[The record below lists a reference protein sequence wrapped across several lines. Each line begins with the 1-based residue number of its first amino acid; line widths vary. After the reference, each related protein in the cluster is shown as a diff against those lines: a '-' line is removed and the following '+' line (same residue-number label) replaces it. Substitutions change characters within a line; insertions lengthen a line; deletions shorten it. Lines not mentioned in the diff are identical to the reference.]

1 MSGSGDM
8 VSRRGLLRTA
18 GGVAVAGALAKLSV
32 ACARA
37 ESGAGASPDP
47 PTPVKLPRLMAPTER
62 ESELMPAP
70 LAPDKRVG
78 YAIVGLG
85 RLSLEE
91 ILPAF
96 GHCKYSRPTALVSG
110 DAQKAAQVAGQYGID
125 PKSVYSYETF
135 DRLKDNK
142 AVDIVYIV
150 LPNSMH
156 REYTI
161 RAAQAGKH
169 VLCEKPMANTSAECV
184 EMIDACKKASRKL
197 MVAYRLQYE
206 PHHRE
211 MIRLCRAKEIGPIK
225 TIMAVNAQHQGDP
238 NQWRLKKALA
248 GGGALPDIGIYCLN
262 AARYLTGEEPIEV
275 LGSAYSTPDDPRFR
289 EVDETV
295 DFFLRF
301 PSGARAVCSTSY
313 SCHQSKRFRVMGP
326 EGWAEMDPAFPYHGL
341 RMRVSRKMKDSPIED
356 ASERKLQ
363 EKNHFALEMDHLSQC
378 VLRDRPAHTPGEEG
392 LQDMRLIEAIYT
404 SAREGRPVKLEPVQG
419 LDVFRGPPPEPGA

>member
-1 MSGSGDM
+1 MVELADK

-18 GGVAVAGALAKLSV
+18 GGVAVAGAIAKLGA

-37 ESGAGASPDP
+37 ESNAGASPDSP
-47 PTPVKLPRLMAPTER
+47 APVKLPRLMAPTER
-62 ESELMPAP
+62 ESEEMPAP

-96 GHCKYSRPTALVSG
+96 GQCKYARPTALVSG

-142 AVDIVYIV
+142 AVDVVYIV

-156 REYTI
+156 HEYTI

-184 EMIDACKKASRKL
+184 EMIDACKKAGRKL

-211 MIRLCRAKEIGPIK
+211 MIRLCRSKALGPIK

-238 NQWRLKKALA
+238 NQWRLKKAMA
-248 GGGALPDIGIYCLN
+248 GGGALPDIGIYCLS
-262 AARYLTGEEPIEV
+262 ATRYLTGEEPIEV
-275 LGSAYSTPDDPRFR
+275 LGSVYSTPDDPRFR

-313 SCHQSKRFRVMGP
+313 SCHVSKRFRVMGP
-326 EGWAEMDPAFPYHGL
+326 EGWAEMDPAFPYRGL
-341 RMRVSRKMKDSPIED
+341 RIRVSRKTPDRPIED
-356 ASERKLQ
+356 TSEWKLD
-363 EKNHFALEMDHLSQC
+363 EKNHFALEMDHFAQC
-378 VLRDRPAHTPGEEG
+378 VRKDKQAHTPGEEG
-392 LQDMRLIEAIYT
+392 LQDMRLMEAIYT
-404 SAREGRPVKLEPVQG
+404 SAREGRPVKLEPVAG
-419 LDVFRGPPPEPGA
+419 LDAFRGPAPEES